1 MDVILLMNA
10 YNITDQNVRN
20 KKDLK
25 KAGVT
30 RRITNM
36 KEQQKS
42 VGHMMRKERL
52 EILTLTRK
60 E

>member
-25 KAGVT
+25 KTGVT